1 MYFDLPKRQDR
12 IAPKV
17 IKDKIIQMGITEERI
32 SEILNNIED
41 HWGSPPILTPD
52 TLAYIL
58 SHQWENDKKVKCICF
73 IKTGQEC
80 HVHINYGSQAEG
92 KVIEDQESH
101 SPRNV
106 QLLIQEFCNT
116 IQKLDKNKSFSVT
129 NDIMNDNIIQPFI
142 QQPNTTSEQQD
153 KAVNRLVELLQH
165 HNKTE

>member
-58 SHQWENDKKVKCICF
+58 SHQWENDKK
-73 IKTGQEC
+73 
-80 HVHINYGSQAEG
+80 AEG

-165 HNKTE
+165 HNKTEYCHF

>member
-1 MYFDLPKRQDR
+1 
-12 IAPKV
+12 
-17 IKDKIIQMGITEERI
+17 MGITEERI

-58 SHQWENDKKVKCICF
+58 SHQWENDKKADD
-73 IKTGQEC
+73 KT
-80 HVHINYGSQAEG
+80 
-92 KVIEDQESH
+92 IEDQESH
-101 SPRNV
+101 RPQNV

-116 IQKLDKNKSFSVT
+116 IQKLDQNKLFSVT

-142 QQPNTTSEQQD
+142 QQSNTTSEQQD

>member
-58 SHQWENDKKVKCICF
+58 SHQWENDKK
-73 IKTGQEC
+73 
-80 HVHINYGSQAEG
+80 AEG